1 MLFIINKF
9 VLNEHNLC
17 LQRKGCQFKIDQDF
31 SENGYSPVFSE
42 NGYSPDFPENGYSPD
57 FSENGYPQ
65 TFLKVVTAQTFHTK
79 RDSWTTIFVSL

>member
-1 MLFIINKF
+1 LLFIINKF

>member
-1 MLFIINKF
+1 M
-9 VLNEHNLC
+9 NEHNLC

-79 RDSWTTIFVSL
+79 RDSGTTIFVSL